1 MTKGLA
7 LEARAAA
14 RGGPSRTAAPRS
26 VAAVSWICASMAA
39 MLAGCGGGDN
49 PLGNP
54 PEVANPGGTSGQRLS
69 FVYYQKCIN
78 PILLA
83 SLQIPGSASTNTC
96 AASGCHGDVTGVGG
110 AFRVVPGAAQVDL
123 SNPANT
129 PTVAR
134 TSDMW
139 KNFYSSQGSTVI
151 GSPTQSNML
160 KKPLVQGVLHGGG
173 IIFANSQDAN
183 ARLLQYWISRPVPVG
198 QDEFSVAAGNAMF
211 TPPDANTGACNSQ

>member
-1 MTKGLA
+1 MTKGLV
-7 LEARAAA
+7 LRARAAA
-14 RGGPSRTAAPRS
+14 RGGPSRTAALRG
-26 VAAVSWICASMAA
+26 VAVAASMAA
-39 MLAGCGGGDN
+39 LLGACGGGDN

-54 PEVANPGGTSGQRLS
+54 PTIDNPGGTSGQRLS

-78 PILLA
+78 PILITA
-83 SLQIPGSASTNTC
+83 LQVPGSTATC
-96 AASGCHGDVTGVGG
+96 AASGCHGDATGVGG

-129 PTVAR
+129 PDVAR

-173 IIFANSQDAN
+173 TIFTNPQDPN
-183 ARLLQYWISRPVPVG
+183 VRLLQYWISRPVPVG
-198 QDEFSVAAGNAMF
+198 QDEFSAAAGNAMF
-211 TPPDANTGACNSQ
+211 TPPDANTGACNSL

>member
-1 MTKGLA
+1 MTHGLVF
-7 LEARAAA
+7 EARAAA
-14 RGGPSRTAAPRS
+14 SGGPSRKAVPKRFA
-26 VAAVSWICASMAA
+26 VAVSMAVL
-39 MLAGCGGGDN
+39 LAACGGGDN

-54 PEVANPGGTSGQRLS
+54 PTIDNPGGTSGQRLS

-78 PILLA
+78 PILVA
-83 SLQIPGSASTNTC
+83 QLQVPGSTATC
-96 AASGCHGDVTGVGG
+96 AASGCHGDATGVGG
-110 AFRVVPGAAQVDL
+110 AFRVVPGATQVDL

-129 PTVAR
+129 PDVAR

-151 GSPTQSNML
+151 GSPAQSNML

-173 IIFANSQDAN
+173 VIFANQQDPN

-198 QDEFSVAAGNAMF
+198 QDEFSAAAGNAMF
-211 TPPDANTGACNSQ
+211 TPPDANTGTCNSQ

>member
-1 MTKGLA
+1 MTTRPFLD
-7 LEARAAA
+7 R
-14 RGGPSRTAAPRS
+14 RTATPRG
-26 VAAVSWICASMAA
+26 VAVAASMAIV
-39 MLAGCGGGDN
+39 LAACGGGGDN

-54 PEVANPGGTSGQRLS
+54 PEVSNPGGTSGQRLS

-83 SLQIPGSASTNTC
+83 SLQIPGSTATNTC

-110 AFRVVPGAAQVDL
+110 AFRVVPGAPQVDL
-123 SNPANT
+123 ADAANT
-129 PTVAR
+129 PTVVR
-134 TSDMW
+134 TTDMW

-160 KKPLVQGVLHGGG
+160 RKPLVQGVLHGGG
-173 IIFANSQDAN
+173 IIFANQQDAN
-183 ARLLQYWISRPVPVG
+183 ARLLQYWISRPVPEG

-211 TPPDANTGACNSQ
+211 TPPDAATGACNSQ

>member
-1 MTKGLA
+1 MTKGRF
-7 LEARAAA
+7 LEAGAAV
-14 RGGPSRTAAPRS
+14 RGGARTAALRS
-26 VAAVSWICASMAA
+26 VAVAASVAA
-39 MLAGCGGGDN
+39 ALVACGGGDN

-54 PEVANPGGTSGQRLS
+54 PTVDNPGGTSGQRLS

-83 SLQIPGSASTNTC
+83 ALQIPGSGATNTC
-96 AASGCHGDVTGVGG
+96 AASGCHGDATGVGG

-123 SNPANT
+123 ANPANT

-134 TSDMW
+134 TTDMW
-139 KNFYSSQGSTVI
+139 KNFYSAQGSTVI

-173 IIFANSQDAN
+173 IIFANQQDPN

-211 TPPDANTGACNSQ
+211 TPPDATTGACNSQ